1 MCKKPIVTLRRFKC
15 PECGQ
20 EMIAPRLHHGPT
32 HIGHIKTMYCPICR
46 EYRDFVQHDTDR
58 TK

>member
-1 MCKKPIVTLRRFKC
+1 MCKKPVVTLRRFKC

-20 EMIAPRLHHGPT
+20 EMTAPKTAGMT
-32 HIGHIKTMYCPICR
+32 HTGHIKTMYCPMCR
-46 EYRDFVQHDTDR
+46 EYRDFVQHDSDR